1 MLSFIALRPITAL
14 SLTFIIG
21 MAIYIYLEHRK
32 LQRYY
37 DRLNAKAEAYKEIE
51 QELTEIIQAKQSEAD
66 EFIGKAKPIVR
77 TYTQMWLAGR
87 MPTKGSNRRL
97 AKLLRRGKI
106 GETFVTEQYET
117 DLATPY
123 NHDHHVDEL
132 FRQLGRK
139 YREGSFWYR
148 PIQGI
153 VSTENSENSENS
165 EDSEL
170 SETSD

>member
-14 SLTFIIG
+14 SLAFLIG

-37 DRLNAKAEAYKEIE
+37 DRLNAKAEAYREIE
-51 QELTEIIQAKQSEAD
+51 QELTEIIQAKQSEVD
-66 EFIGKAKPIVR
+66 KFIGKAKPILR
-77 TYTQMWLAGR
+77 TYTQMWLVGR

-106 GETFVTEQYET
+106 GETFITEQYET

-132 FRQLGRK
+132 FRQLKRK
-139 YREGSFWYR
+139 YPSGGSFWYR

-153 VSTENSENSENS
+153 VSTERENSENS
-165 EDSEL
+165 E
-170 SETSD
+170 TSD